1 MGNLNLSEL
10 VRVSLEEIQ
19 DEQYVNV
26 DLTPEI
32 IVESNDAV
40 AEVEEAHREVQE
52 VNDRATDIEELAG
65 HLENTVVIA
74 QEALGYGGLNVAGA
88 AQFHASVSR
97 VYRAVGL
104 PTDKVPSM
112 ESFGDDR
119 VAYTTVS
126 VENAMTTLKAFWDAL
141 IKVLKEAWARVAKF
155 FEQLFSATAAL
166 EKRASGVYKAA
177 KNVKGKAEGEIN
189 VVSPASVV
197 YGGKVTM
204 DAIGKGILSSGHFYN
219 SAIKATISS
228 YASAAETIRE
238 ATKDEA
244 AALAKFEKITVST
257 ASVSG
262 NQTVSVVDGVFLSK
276 TVGSV
281 PSASIAVPSAAEIAA
296 VAKDVITFV
305 RDVKS
310 TEAELKH
317 LKTAKEEF
325 LENAKNATNGNKEGF
340 ANLKKFY
347 SAVESIQRK
356 REKALAGVV
365 RGGIQ
370 ASKAALATAER
381 ALAAYKDDSKPA
393 SKTDDVAK
401 KVKDNTDKTAD
412 NAKKVKQASDDIAA
426 NTDKAKK
433 ALDA

>member
-19 DEQYVNV
+19 EEQYINV

-52 VNDRATDIEELAG
+52 VNDRATEIEELAD
-65 HLENTVVIA
+65 HLEVTVTIA
-74 QEALGYGGLNVAGA
+74 QEALGHGGLDVAGA

-155 FEQLFSATAAL
+155 FEQLFSATTAL
-166 EKRASGVYKAA
+166 EKRAAGVYKAA
-177 KNVKGKAEGEIN
+177 KSVKGKAEGEIN
-189 VVSPASVV
+189 VVSPAAVV
-197 YGGKVTM
+197 FKGKVTL
-204 DAIGKGILSSGHFYN
+204 DAIAKGILATGSFY
-219 SAIKATISS
+219 SEGVKLMVDS
-228 YASAAETIRE
+228 YGEAGELVRE
-238 ATKDEA
+238 ATKDQA
-244 AALAKFEKITVST
+244 AALSKFEKLPATVSEISGGYT
-257 ASVSG
+257 AV
-262 NQTVSVVDGVFLSK
+262 VVDGGFRLTK
-276 TVGSV
+276 TNASAGSASISV
-281 PSASIAVPSAAEIAA
+281 PSVAEITAL
-296 VAKDVITFV
+296 AKDVVSFAKSVTG
-305 RDVKS
+305 VK
-310 TEAELKH
+310 AELAK
-317 LKTAKEEF
+317 LRTAKETF

-347 SAVESIQRK
+347 SSVETIQRK
-356 REKALAGVV
+356 REQVLANVA

-370 ASKAALATAER
+370 ACKAGLATAER
-381 ALAAYKDDSKPA
+381 ALAAYKVEAAPA
-393 SKTDDVAK
+393 AK
-401 KVKDNTDKTAD
+401 KD
-412 NAKKVKQASDDIAA
+412 
-426 NTDKAKK
+426 DKA
-433 ALDA
+433 AA